1 MERHK
6 QLGCRP
12 SITIDKHPCD
22 ALPILLCPFLFISFF
37 CWCKGTTISKLIQ
50 IYIVQMNKLILE
62 IYIPTIFLALF
73 KHSFNNFVA
82 GVGMISR

>member
-1 MERHK
+1 
-6 QLGCRP
+6 
-12 SITIDKHPCD
+12 
-22 ALPILLCPFLFISFF
+22 
-37 CWCKGTTISKLIQ
+37 
-50 IYIVQMNKLILE
+50 MNKLSLE